1 MPDTRASGGWLKAAA
16 PAVVTRQQ
24 SSLAPALPVL
34 LLSAAAEPR
43 PAPRSSLSAWTT
55 IVLQH
60 AASTMIVK
68 MDAPVEQRGQLL
80 LQAEVHPG
88 HPVLPRQD
96 VAHVPRVPHL
106 EKSNMMMVCGI

>member
-1 MPDTRASGGWLKAAA
+1 MPDTRASGGWLEAAV

-43 PAPRSSLSAWTT
+43 PAPRSSSSAWTT

-60 AASTMIVK
+60 ATS
-68 MDAPVEQRGQLL
+68 L
-80 LQAEVHPG
+80 
-88 HPVLPRQD
+88 
-96 VAHVPRVPHL
+96 
-106 EKSNMMMVCGI
+106 MVV